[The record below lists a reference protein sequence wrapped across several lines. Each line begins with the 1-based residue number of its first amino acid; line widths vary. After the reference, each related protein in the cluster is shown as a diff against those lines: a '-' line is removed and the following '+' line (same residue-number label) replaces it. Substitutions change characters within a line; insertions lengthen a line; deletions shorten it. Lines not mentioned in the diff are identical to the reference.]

1 MELWYEKR
9 GGWLGPPPYLR
20 TCRPGDKIRTTQKR
34 PEQSARVVC
43 PDGRQGSGTGS
54 SIVLLPSFA
63 LSSNKISVSDVLG
76 FSFFTESV
84 K

>member
-1 MELWYEKR
+1 MKNAGDGSDRCPIYAPA
-9 GGWLGPPPYLR
+9 GPGTR
-20 TCRPGDKIRTTQKR
+20 SVNKKR
-34 PEQSARVVC
+34 PERSARVVC

-84 K
+84 N

>member
-1 MELWYEKR
+1 MKNAGDGSDR
-9 GGWLGPPPYLR
+9 
-20 TCRPGDKIRTTQKR
+20 RPSYAPADPGTRSVQHKKR
-34 PEQSARVVC
+34 PERSARVVC
-43 PDGRQGSGTGS
+43 PDGRQGSGMGS